1 MDGPKK
7 TGRSPIDCSE
17 RHPSIVRV
25 MSDGISQAAWSSW
38 SFPFWATTGLLATA
52 LLYLRGW
59 SKIRR
64 TRPLTFPAWR
74 AWSFL
79 SGLLALWLAIASPL
93 DTLDGL
99 LLVAHMTQH
108 LILMSVVPPLLLLG
122 APAVPLLRSL
132 PRSALRDGLGPFFRS
147 PVLHR
152 GVRLLTH
159 PVFAWLAM
167 N

>member
-1 MDGPKK
+1 M
-7 TGRSPIDCSE
+7 SE
-17 RHPSIVRV
+17 
-25 MSDGISQAAWSSW
+25 GISQAAWSSW
-38 SFPFWATTGLLATA
+38 SFPFWPTTCLLVTA

-64 TRPLTFPAWR
+64 TRPQTFPAGR
-74 AWSFL
+74 AWCFL
-79 SGLLALWLAIASPL
+79 GGLVALWVAIASPL

-132 PRSALRDGLGPFFRS
+132 PRSILRDDIGP
-147 PVLHR
+147 
-152 GVRLLTH
+152 
-159 PVFAWLAM
+159 
-167 N
+167 